1 MIKTMLLNTLKLGD
15 QRREISKRKVKEL
28 QRKLEIKKL
37 FKNEDSI
44 NRNIETNNGK
54 MLMKNKT

>member
-37 FKNEDSI
+37 LKNEDSI